1 MNYQKFSHQW
11 QQCSLPLVAILR
23 GVTPNEAAGVAQTLV
38 ECGFTYLEVP
48 MNSPSPL
55 ESIRIMADVLGSRAY
70 VGAGTVL
77 TPQQVTDVARAG
89 GQLIISPNA
98 DVDVIK
104 ASCALNLISL
114 PGVTTP
120 TEAFCALQAGAH
132 GLKLFPAEI
141 VTPFVTKAMRAVL
154 PREVICL
161 PVGGIAADAAQMC
174 TYVQAGAQGFGLGGG
189 LYQPGMS
196 LTALRE
202 KADAYR
208 HAWQKSLAG

>member
-1 MNYQKFSHQW
+1 MNYQKFSKEW

-23 GVTPNEAAGVAQTLV
+23 GVTPAEAEGVALTLV

-55 ESIRIMADVLGSRAY
+55 ESIRIMADVLSGRAY

-77 TPQQVTDVARAG
+77 TPQQVVGVAQAG

-98 DVDVIK
+98 DVAVIE

-120 TEAFCALQAGAH
+120 SEAFRALQAGAH

-141 VTPFVTKAMRAVL
+141 VTPAVTKALRAVL

-161 PVGGIAADAAQMC
+161 PVGGIAADAAQMR

-196 LTALRE
+196 LISLRE

-208 HAWQKSLAG
+208 HAWQQSLDG

>member
-1 MNYQKFSHQW
+1 MNYQKFSQAW

-23 GVTPNEAAGVAQTLV
+23 GVTPAEAEGVALTLL

-55 ESIRIMADVLGSRAY
+55 ESIGIMADVLGSRAY

-77 TPQQVTDVARAG
+77 TVQQVIEVAQAG

-98 DVDVIK
+98 DIAVIE
-104 ASCALNLISL
+104 ASCTLNLISL
-114 PGVTTP
+114 PGVATP
-120 TEAFCALQAGAH
+120 TEAFRALQAGAH

-141 VTPFVTKAMRAVL
+141 VTPVVTKAMRAVL

-161 PVGGIAADAAQMC
+161 PVGGIAADAAQMG

-196 LTALRE
+196 LNALRA

-208 HAWQKSLAG
+208 HAWQQRLGG